1 MMRKEYLDVLDENG
15 NKTGKVK
22 LRYEI
27 HRDGD
32 FHKTVHIWVINKD
45 NEVLLQRRCAT
56 KDIYPNML
64 DISCAGHLVEGDSSL
79 RGAIRELKEELDMD
93 VHANDLTYIQT
104 VKIEDIVSPTFI
116 DNEFYD
122 LYIMTTDKEIHD
134 MEYQKSEISEIM
146 FVPYVKLK
154 EMIKNNQKDL
164 VVSDKDF
171 EALSNILDG
180 KSK

>member
-56 KDIYPNML
+56 KDSNPNML
-64 DISCAGHLVEGDSSL
+64 DISCAGHISAGDNSL
-79 RGAIRELKEELDMD
+79 NAALRELKEELNLNVKPNELEFIKTLKRDAKYSKSFINREFDDMYILKTNKTI
-93 VHANDLTYIQT
+93 NDMSFQ
-104 VKIEDIVSPTFI
+104 E
-116 DNEFYD
+116 
-122 LYIMTTDKEIHD
+122 
-134 MEYQKSEISEIM
+134 SEISEIF
-146 FVPYVKLK
+146 FVDYNTFKKMVENKQP
-154 EMIKNNQKDL
+154 DL
-164 VVSDKDF
+164 LNHHQD
-171 EALSNILDG
+171 LSQSLYRRFRQ
-180 KSK
+180 